1 MSISTV
7 SNRWLNRV
15 YKTIAI
21 LLVTFAVIISA
32 MRLMLPY
39 AHHYRVELQD
49 HINTRFKTDI
59 EIGAL
64 SMDWQRS
71 GPVLVAENVKLI
83 KSSSVE
89 ASIGRLNID
98 VNFWQS
104 IKEQALITNDLTLD
118 KAYVY
123 VNKPML
129 EQSSKG
135 SSNQSALIERLTDLF
150 LLQINRFSLT
160 DSKVVV
166 FEHEIDKAIS
176 IGELNWLNTDERHQ
190 ASGDVT
196 FDGVTTDKLNV
207 IIDMQG
213 GDIDKLKGQ
222 LYLSANNL
230 NITQWLDQK
239 LIVEH
244 ENTSSSINLA
254 VWGDIYNGQ
263 LNSLQVELGDSNIK
277 WLTDNQPQSFVLTS
291 GQLLLTKQSDSAFE
305 LQSSPLTISVNEQTW
320 QPLHIDAQL
329 SFDGKNQV
337 YVSQLDIA
345 GLANMVPLFVPD
357 MGDTSLLANLSPKGQ
372 LHDIYWR
379 QNDDKNQVALSFSDL
394 SLHYS
399 QGIPGFNNANGE
411 IILDGNQVTGGLTL
425 VDSALDFNKHFKAP
439 IAFAQLSSYFD
450 GQWNEQGLQ
459 VNATDVQ
466 FISASADITADLG
479 ITIPFEG
486 DVNMSLLAQ
495 VHNADVGQ
503 AEQFYPHLLMG
514 DNLVNYLNRAIIKG
528 EVEQAQVLFNGPLN
542 AFPFNQHEGI
552 FVVDAELTQARF
564 AFDTDWPAIDHFSAN
579 LNFTNNGMFISARDG
594 LLSGLDVQGVMAE
607 IRDLSDEQLLIVQ
620 AELDQQL
627 PENITTLIQA
637 SSLQDSVGEALS
649 QLTIHNPVS
658 GDFSLKL
665 PLDDVDSTIASG
677 RIVFEDN
684 ALTLKTPAMTF
695 TELNGELTFENEK
708 LFTNKV
714 DLAWLGLPLS
724 IDVSA
729 NQQEQH
735 YQTNINI
742 DAQWSQKKWQQHV
755 PEPLLKYGQGAFD
768 WQGLLALNF
777 HNNGGMSYD
786 LDIQSDLAKTSLL
799 LPSPYNKASPQKLAL
814 NVDVQGQDKQSI
826 LNVKLGEQLSF
837 YGVLNH
843 DNVQFSLAH
852 LVLGNEQMLLP
863 TDSFHITTQLD
874 TIEVATWHPFIQD
887 ILASLPSGGDSSS
900 PLLAAPDRI
909 RGNIEHV
916 NLFGQVF
923 NDVSFNLLDQENW
936 WLLQVNAKEAR
947 SQVKFYPDWVAQ
959 GIDID
964 ADFIK
969 LPYDFGTEQLQ
980 TTQSE
985 NVSESENRAE
995 SKAQQASLPIEQPE
1009 TAILTQAQQQLNKQA
1024 TLALFNDIP
1033 KINFVCD
1040 DCQLG
1045 LLNLGEV
1052 SFNVNRARNNTLSLN
1067 NLKVKRGKNNL
1078 SIDGAWQ
1085 HLENGEFLTSMSG
1098 RLSVHD
1104 VEREADHF
1112 GYASIIKDSGLKS
1125 DFTLNWTGGPH
1136 QFEVAKLNG
1145 DFSAAFDDGYLADVS
1160 DKGVRILSI
1169 LSLQSL
1175 VRKLTLDFRDIFS
1188 DGMFYSSIKGDTHIQ
1203 DGIFYTDNMRMK
1215 GTAGDLTIKGNT
1227 SLALGE
1233 LDYRMSYK
1241 PNLTSSLPVLAWIA
1255 TLNPVTF
1262 LAGVAIDEVF
1272 TSQVVSEFNFELT
1285 GSINDPKLK
1294 EVNRKTRDVS
1304 VGRSTPPQFVEHKA
1318 EPSNTNNKENDP
1330 INNTPVLQDEKR
1342 DKTNG

>member
-1 MSISTV
+1 
-7 SNRWLNRV
+7 V

-49 HINTRFKTDI
+49 HINTRFQTDI

-64 SMDWQRS
+64 SMDWKRS

-83 KSSSVE
+83 KSASVE
-89 ASIGRLNID
+89 ASIGKLNID

-104 IKEQALITNDLTLD
+104 IKEQTLITNDLTLD

-129 EQSSKG
+129 AQSSNRP
-135 SSNQSALIERLTDLF
+135 SNQSILIDRLIDLF
-150 LLQINRFSLT
+150 LLQIHRFSLT

-166 FEHEIDKAIS
+166 FEHETDKAIS
-176 IGELNWLNTDERHQ
+176 IGELNWLNTGERHQ
-190 ASGDVT
+190 ASGDIT

-207 IIDMQG
+207 LIDMQG
-213 GDIDKLKGQ
+213 RDVHYLKGQ

-230 NITQWLDQK
+230 NITQWLDRK
-239 LIVEH
+239 LMVEH
-244 ENTSSSINLA
+244 ENTSSSINLT
-254 VWGDIYNGQ
+254 VWGDIDNGE
-263 LNSLQVELGDSNIK
+263 LTSLQVELGDSK
-277 WLTDNQPQSFVLTS
+277 VQWLTDNQPQTFQLSN
-291 GQLLLTKQSDSAFE
+291 GQLLLTKQSDSTFYF
-305 LQSSPLTISVNEQTW
+305 QSSPLTISVNKQTW

-329 SFDGKNQV
+329 SFGGQNQA

-345 GLANMVPLFVPD
+345 GLASIVPLFVPD
-357 MGDTSLLANLSPKGQ
+357 MGDASLLANLSPKGQ

-379 QNDDKNQVALSFSDL
+379 LNDNKNQIAFRFADL
-394 SLHYS
+394 SLNYS
-399 QGIPGFNNANGE
+399 QGIPGFKNASGE
-411 IILDGNQVTGGLTL
+411 VILDDDQVAGGITL
-425 VDSALDFNKHFKAP
+425 VDSALDFDKHFKTP

-450 GQWNEQGLQ
+450 VHWNEQGLQ
-459 VNATDVQ
+459 VNATDVE
-466 FISASADITADLG
+466 FISPSADITANIG
-479 ITIPFEG
+479 ITVPLEG
-486 DVNMSLLAQ
+486 DVSMSLLAQ
-495 VHNADVGQ
+495 VHNADAGQ

-528 EVEQAQVLFNGPLN
+528 DVEQAQVLFNGPLN

-564 AFDTDWPAIDHFSAN
+564 AFDTHWPAIDHFSAN

-594 LLSGLDVQGVMAE
+594 LLSGLDVQGVTAE
-607 IRDLSDEQLLIVQ
+607 IRDLSDEKLLIVQ

-627 PENITTLIQA
+627 PENITTLMQA
-637 SSLQDSVGEALS
+637 SSLQNSVGEALS
-649 QLTIHNPVS
+649 QLTIHKPIS

-695 TELNGELTFENEK
+695 TQLNGELTFENEK
-708 LFTNKV
+708 LSTNKV
-714 DLAWLGLPLS
+714 ELAWLGLPLS

-742 DAQWSQKKWQQHV
+742 DAQWSQQKWQQHV
-755 PEPLLKYGQGAFD
+755 PEPLLKYGEGALD

-777 HNNGGMSYD
+777 HHNGGMSYD
-786 LDIQSDLAKTSLL
+786 LAIQSNLAQASLL
-799 LPSPYNKASPQKLAL
+799 LPSPYNKASSQKLAL
-814 NVDVQGQDKQSI
+814 SAQVHGQDKESI
-826 LNVKLGEQLSF
+826 LNIKLGEQLSF

-843 DNVQFSLAH
+843 EDVQFSLAH

-887 ILASLPSGGDSSS
+887 ILASLPDGDSSGS

-909 RGNIEHV
+909 RGNVEHV
-916 NLFGQVF
+916 NLFGQMF

-947 SQVKFYPDWVAQ
+947 TQVKFYPDWVAQ

-969 LPYDFGTEQLQ
+969 LPYDFGTDESQ
-980 TTQSE
+980 TAQ
-985 NVSESENRAE
+985 NVSEAENRAASAIESTTESTTE
-995 SKAQQASLPIEQPE
+995 SKAQQASLPIEQSE
-1009 TAILTQAQQQLNKQA
+1009 TAVLTQAQQQLNKQA

-1052 SFNVNRARNNTLSLN
+1052 SFNVSRARNNTLSLN

-1098 RLSVHD
+1098 RLAVHD
-1104 VEREADHF
+1104 VEREAEHF

-1125 DFTLNWTGGPH
+1125 DFTLNWDGGPH

-1215 GTAGDLTIKGNT
+1215 GTAGDLIIKGNT

-1304 VGRSTPPQFVEHKA
+1304 VGRSTPPQFVEHNA
-1318 EPSNTNNKENDP
+1318 EPSHTNNKENDP